1 MRRIEMVV
9 CESDSSLAAAAVEV
23 EEVEFS
29 AAGMMRLGR
38 LVGKVACE
46 VMVTEGLP
54 LTVAVV
60 APSPWVTEAL
70 VTDESSAEEVLV
82 ALLMRRVEVGSHS

>member
-1 MRRIEMVV
+1 MVV
-9 CESDSSLAAAAVEV
+9 CESASSLMAAAVAV
-23 EEVEFS
+23 EEELEFS
-29 AAGMMRLGR
+29 EAGMMRLGR

-60 APSPWVTEAL
+60 APSWVAEAL
-70 VTDESSAEEVLV
+70 VTVDSSAEEVLV